1 MPRIT
6 PGNRL
11 YLYKLLSSTLGTNRQ
26 ALLSHVEEVLQED
39 GIAPQ
44 DLGQNDIQ
52 SLMEALPEF
61 VRLTVFKKGRVY
73 ATIVPNEEYDGY
85 LERAGQSSSGSAAE
99 KSGKG
104 KPWKRRKGSHDP
116 KPTKPR
122 HIEQPA
128 PEPEPTA
135 TAPEPAPDSA
145 STQEVVLEATAATE
159 PEPPA
164 APEADAAAEPAPQ
177 EAPVEKNP
185 AEKSKPQAGANEGDS
200 PAAAAAEKDAPSTE
214 ASAGAGISLTI
225 TYDPY
230 ADMEADLAAAN
241 ARPEKPEVATAPAPA
256 PAPAP
261 AATPAPAQAPAPAP
275 VQAHV
280 TTSATAP
287 SPEPLP
293 HQNLPEHFSA
303 EVHCKDEL
311 LRILYQKLPI
321 DADVNRTLDED
332 WRVARS
338 TGTLSGTRSRVTFP
352 LRYLH
357 EDGSGPVE
365 ITIRRTSRPSSGKQW
380 NLALVD
386 GDDGTGAVHEQVG
399 IEGLPAADEGA
410 WSDLAGSPRQAAGT
424 SPVSP
429 LREFAQFAVIGSWER
444 TLGTLATMVA
454 PERWNFPGEGVGAP
468 SRYGV
473 LREYLTVTFHRAVE
487 QDRVATAADGSLAA
501 FDTGLLTPF
510 GEDVYAVFSPNVG
523 DIAWKLDGF
532 ATAGS
537 GELGARLVATLPDL
551 PQPASYLERVED
563 VVCQPGRML
572 ILDTEAL
579 LGEQVG
585 RLPRAFLAD
594 QLADSPEA
602 SRLLREGVDAGSGRL
617 GRGACRDLARSI
629 KADPSLYRRMAR
641 ALQDATSLSLR
652 LAQASFRMAAP
663 AYDPATGTTRLLLPL
678 CLVDDGVADCAI
690 SLELMP
696 SGAYRGAAILSLSR
710 AYACARVVSRD
721 QSAWLSPEIVL

>member
-26 ALLSHVEEVLQED
+26 ALLSRVEEVLLED

-44 DLGQNDIQ
+44 DLGQEDIQ

-85 LERAGQSSSGSAAE
+85 LERAGQSGSGNAGE
-99 KSGKG
+99 KGSKS

-122 HIEQPA
+122 HVEKAEAKPEPAPEPEAAAEPEPASASEPKSETITVPEAA
-128 PEPEPTA
+128 PEPEPTPTPKPSPA
-135 TAPEPAPDSA
+135 DETPKEPNEPQVEAIEAEIREQPAPETPAGS
-145 STQEVVLEATAATE
+145 
-159 PEPPA
+159 
-164 APEADAAAEPAPQ
+164 
-177 EAPVEKNP
+177 
-185 AEKSKPQAGANEGDS
+185 
-200 PAAAAAEKDAPSTE
+200 
-214 ASAGAGISLTI
+214 GINLTI

-230 ADMEADLAAAN
+230 EDMEADLAAA
-241 ARPEKPEVATAPAPA
+241 AQAQPTAPTPAAAPAPVAPAPTPVSAPALVAAPAPA
-256 PAPAP
+256 PS
-261 AATPAPAQAPAPAP
+261 AQ
-275 VQAHV
+275 
-280 TTSATAP
+280 
-287 SPEPLP
+287 PLP
-293 HQNLPEHFSA
+293 HQNLPELFSA

-311 LRILYQKLPI
+311 LRVLYQKLPI
-321 DADVNRTLDED
+321 DADVTRTLDED

-365 ITIRRTSRPSSGKQW
+365 VTIRRTSRPLSGKQW
-380 NLALVD
+380 SLALVD
-386 GDDGTGAVHEQVG
+386 GDDGTGMVHEQVG
-399 IEGLPAADEGA
+399 LEGLPAADEGA
-410 WSDLAGSPRQAAGT
+410 WSDLSGASLQGVGT
-424 SPVSP
+424 SIVSP

-473 LREYLTVTFHRAVE
+473 LREYLTVTFHRVVE

-617 GRGACRDLARSI
+617 GRGACRDLARAI

-663 AYDPATGTTRLLLPL
+663 AFDPATGTMRLLLPL
-678 CLVDDGVADCAI
+678 CLVDDGVADCAM

-696 SGAYRGAAILSLSR
+696 SGAYRGAAILSLPR

>member
-26 ALLSHVEEVLQED
+26 ALLSRVEEVLLED

-44 DLGQNDIQ
+44 DLGQEDIQ

-85 LERAGQSSSGSAAE
+85 LERAGQSGSDSAGE
-99 KSGKG
+99 KGSKS

-122 HIEQPA
+122 HVEKAEAKPEPAPEPEAAAEPEPASAPEPGPETVTVPEPAPAPKPSPAAETPKEPNEPQAEATEAETREQPA
-128 PEPEPTA
+128 PET
-135 TAPEPAPDSA
+135 PAS
-145 STQEVVLEATAATE
+145 S
-159 PEPPA
+159 
-164 APEADAAAEPAPQ
+164 
-177 EAPVEKNP
+177 
-185 AEKSKPQAGANEGDS
+185 
-200 PAAAAAEKDAPSTE
+200 
-214 ASAGAGISLTI
+214 GINLTI

-230 ADMEADLAAAN
+230 EDMEADLAAA
-241 ARPEKPEVATAPAPA
+241 AQAQPTAPTPAAAPAPVA
-256 PAPAP
+256 PAPTPVSAPAP
-261 AATPAPAQAPAPAP
+261 AAAPTPAPNSQ
-275 VQAHV
+275 Q
-280 TTSATAP
+280 
-287 SPEPLP
+287 LP
-293 HQNLPEHFSA
+293 HQNLPERFSE

-311 LRILYQKLPI
+311 LRVLYQKLPI
-321 DADVNRTLDED
+321 DADVTRTLDED

-365 ITIRRTSRPSSGKQW
+365 VTIRRTSRPTSGKQW
-380 NLALVD
+380 SLALVD

-399 IEGLPAADEGA
+399 LEGLPAADEGA
-410 WSDLAGSPRQAAGT
+410 WSDLAGAPQQGTGSPA
-424 SPVSP
+424 VSP

-444 TLGTLATMVA
+444 TLGTLATMAA
-454 PERWNFPGEGVGAP
+454 PERWNFPGEGVGGP
-468 SRYGV
+468 SRYGI

-487 QDRVATAADGSLAA
+487 QGRIATATDSSLAA
-501 FDTGLLTPF
+501 YNTGLLTPF
-510 GEDVYAVFSPNVG
+510 GEDVYAVFSPNSG
-523 DIAWKLDGF
+523 DIPWKLDGF

-537 GELGARLVATLPDL
+537 GELGARLVATLPEL

-563 VVCQPGRML
+563 VVCQPGHML

-579 LGEQVG
+579 LGEKVG

-594 QLADSPEA
+594 QLAGSPEA
-602 SRLLREGVDAGSGRL
+602 SRLLRDGMDAGNGRL
-617 GRGACRDLARSI
+617 GRSACRELARTI
-629 KADPSLYRRMAR
+629 KGDPSLYRRMGR
-641 ALQDATSLSLR
+641 ALQDATTLSLR
-652 LAQASFRMAAP
+652 LAQASYRMAAP
-663 AYDPATGTTRLLLPL
+663 AFDPATSTMRLLLPL
-678 CLVDDGVADCAI
+678 CLVDDGVADCAA

-696 SGAYRGAAILSLSR
+696 SGAYRGAAILSLPR

-721 QSAWLSPEIVL
+721 QPTWLSPEIVL

>member
-11 YLYKLLSSTLGTNRQ
+11 YLYKLLSSTLGTNHQ
-26 ALLSHVEEVLQED
+26 ALLSRVEEVLLED

-44 DLGQNDIQ
+44 DLGQEDIQ

-85 LERAGQSSSGSAAE
+85 LERAGQSGSGNAGE
-99 KSGKG
+99 KGSKS

-122 HIEQPA
+122 HVEKPEAKPEPAPEPEAPAEPEPASAPEPEPETVTVPEPEPAPAPAPTPQPSPADETPKEPNEPQAEATGAEIREQPA
-128 PEPEPTA
+128 PET
-135 TAPEPAPDSA
+135 SA
-145 STQEVVLEATAATE
+145 S
-159 PEPPA
+159 
-164 APEADAAAEPAPQ
+164 
-177 EAPVEKNP
+177 
-185 AEKSKPQAGANEGDS
+185 S
-200 PAAAAAEKDAPSTE
+200 
-214 ASAGAGISLTI
+214 GINLTI

-230 ADMEADLAAAN
+230 EDMEADLAAA
-241 ARPEKPEVATAPAPA
+241 AQAQPESPAPATSPAPA

-261 AATPAPAQAPAPAP
+261 VAAPGPAPATQ
-275 VQAHV
+275 
-280 TTSATAP
+280 
-287 SPEPLP
+287 PLP
-293 HQNLPEHFSA
+293 HQNLPELFSA

-311 LRILYQKLPI
+311 LRVLYQKLPI
-321 DADVNRTLDED
+321 DADVTRTLDED

-365 ITIRRTSRPSSGKQW
+365 VTIRRTSRPLSGKQW
-380 NLALVD
+380 SLALVD
-386 GDDGTGAVHEQVG
+386 GDDGTGMVHEQVG
-399 IEGLPAADEGA
+399 LEGLPAADEGA
-410 WSDLAGSPRQAAGT
+410 WSDLSGASLQGVGT
-424 SPVSP
+424 SIVSP

-473 LREYLTVTFHRAVE
+473 LREYLTVTFHRVVE

-617 GRGACRDLARSI
+617 GRGACRDLARAI

-652 LAQASFRMAAP
+652 LAQASYRMAAP
-663 AYDPATGTTRLLLPL
+663 AFDPATGTMRLLLPL
-678 CLVDDGVADCAI
+678 CLVDDGVADCAM

-696 SGAYRGAAILSLSR
+696 SGAYRGAAILSLPR

-721 QSAWLSPEIVL
+721 QPAWLSPEIVL

>member
-11 YLYKLLSSTLGTNRQ
+11 YLYKLLSSTLGTNHQ
-26 ALLSHVEEVLQED
+26 ALLSRVEEVLLED

-44 DLGQNDIQ
+44 DLGQEDIQ

-85 LERAGQSSSGSAAE
+85 LERAGQSGSGNAGE
-99 KSGKG
+99 KGSKS

-122 HIEQPA
+122 HVEKPEAKPEPAPEPEAPAEPEPASAPEPKPETVTVPEPEPAPAPAPTPQPSPADETPKEPNEPQAEATGAEIREQPA
-128 PEPEPTA
+128 PET
-135 TAPEPAPDSA
+135 SA
-145 STQEVVLEATAATE
+145 S
-159 PEPPA
+159 
-164 APEADAAAEPAPQ
+164 
-177 EAPVEKNP
+177 
-185 AEKSKPQAGANEGDS
+185 S
-200 PAAAAAEKDAPSTE
+200 
-214 ASAGAGISLTI
+214 GINLTI

-230 ADMEADLAAAN
+230 EDMEADLAAA
-241 ARPEKPEVATAPAPA
+241 AQAQPESPAPATSPAPA

-261 AATPAPAQAPAPAP
+261 VAAPGPAPATQ
-275 VQAHV
+275 
-280 TTSATAP
+280 
-287 SPEPLP
+287 PLP
-293 HQNLPEHFSA
+293 HQNLPELFSA

-311 LRILYQKLPI
+311 LRVLYQKLPI
-321 DADVNRTLDED
+321 DADVTRTLDED

-365 ITIRRTSRPSSGKQW
+365 VTIRRTSRPLSGKQW
-380 NLALVD
+380 SLALVD
-386 GDDGTGAVHEQVG
+386 GDDGTGMVHEQVG
-399 IEGLPAADEGA
+399 LEGLPAADEGA
-410 WSDLAGSPRQAAGT
+410 WSDLSGASLQGVGT
-424 SPVSP
+424 SIVSP

-473 LREYLTVTFHRAVE
+473 LREYLTVTFHRVVE

-617 GRGACRDLARSI
+617 GRDACRDLARAI

-663 AYDPATGTTRLLLPL
+663 AFDPATGTMRLLLPL
-678 CLVDDGVADCAI
+678 CLVDDGVADCAM

-696 SGAYRGAAILSLSR
+696 SGAYRGAAILSLPR

-721 QSAWLSPEIVL
+721 QPAWLSPEIVL

>member
-26 ALLSHVEEVLQED
+26 ALLSRVEEVLLED

-44 DLGQNDIQ
+44 DLGQEDIQ

-85 LERAGQSSSGSAAE
+85 LERAGQSGSGNAGE
-99 KSGKG
+99 KGSKS

-122 HIEQPA
+122 HVEKAEAKPEPAPEPEAAAEPEPASASEPKSETITVPEAA
-128 PEPEPTA
+128 PEPEPTPTPKPSPA
-135 TAPEPAPDSA
+135 DETPKEPNEPQVEAIEAEIREQPAPETPAGS
-145 STQEVVLEATAATE
+145 
-159 PEPPA
+159 
-164 APEADAAAEPAPQ
+164 
-177 EAPVEKNP
+177 
-185 AEKSKPQAGANEGDS
+185 
-200 PAAAAAEKDAPSTE
+200 
-214 ASAGAGISLTI
+214 GINLTI

-230 ADMEADLAAAN
+230 EDMEADLAAA
-241 ARPEKPEVATAPAPA
+241 AQAQPTAPTPAAAPAPVAPAPA
-256 PAPAP
+256 PAPVAAP
-261 AATPAPAQAPAPAP
+261 GPAPATQ
-275 VQAHV
+275 
-280 TTSATAP
+280 
-287 SPEPLP
+287 PLP
-293 HQNLPEHFSA
+293 HQNLPELFSA

-311 LRILYQKLPI
+311 LRVLYQKLPI
-321 DADVNRTLDED
+321 DADVTRTLDED

-365 ITIRRTSRPSSGKQW
+365 VTIRRTSRPLSGKQW
-380 NLALVD
+380 SLALVD
-386 GDDGTGAVHEQVG
+386 GDDGTGMVHEQVG
-399 IEGLPAADEGA
+399 LEGLPAADEGA
-410 WSDLAGSPRQAAGT
+410 WSDLSGASLQGVGT
-424 SPVSP
+424 SIVSP

-473 LREYLTVTFHRAVE
+473 LREYLTVTFHRVVE

-617 GRGACRDLARSI
+617 GRRACRDLARAI

-663 AYDPATGTTRLLLPL
+663 AFDPATGTMRLLLPL
-678 CLVDDGVADCAI
+678 CLVDDGVADCAM

-696 SGAYRGAAILSLSR
+696 SGAYRGAAILSLPR

>member
-11 YLYKLLSSTLGTNRQ
+11 YLYKLLSSTLGTNHQ
-26 ALLSHVEEVLQED
+26 ALLSRVEEVLLED

-44 DLGQNDIQ
+44 DLGQEDIQ

-85 LERAGQSSSGSAAE
+85 LERAGQSGSGNAGE
-99 KSGKG
+99 KGSKS

-122 HIEQPA
+122 HVEKPEAKPEPAPEPEAPAEPEPASAPEPEPETVTVPEPEPAPAPAPTPQPSPADETPKEPNEPQAEAAGAEIREQPA
-128 PEPEPTA
+128 PET
-135 TAPEPAPDSA
+135 SA
-145 STQEVVLEATAATE
+145 S
-159 PEPPA
+159 
-164 APEADAAAEPAPQ
+164 
-177 EAPVEKNP
+177 
-185 AEKSKPQAGANEGDS
+185 S
-200 PAAAAAEKDAPSTE
+200 
-214 ASAGAGISLTI
+214 GINLTI

-230 ADMEADLAAAN
+230 EDMEAHLAAA
-241 ARPEKPEVATAPAPA
+241 AQAQPTAPTPAAAPAPVAPAPA
-256 PAPAP
+256 PAPVAAP
-261 AATPAPAQAPAPAP
+261 GPAPATQ
-275 VQAHV
+275 
-280 TTSATAP
+280 
-287 SPEPLP
+287 PLP
-293 HQNLPEHFSA
+293 HQNLPELFSA

-311 LRILYQKLPI
+311 LRVLYQKLPI
-321 DADVNRTLDED
+321 DADVTRTLDED

-365 ITIRRTSRPSSGKQW
+365 VTIRRTSRPLSGKQW
-380 NLALVD
+380 SLALVD
-386 GDDGTGAVHEQVG
+386 GDDGTGMVHEQVG
-399 IEGLPAADEGA
+399 LEGLPAADEGA
-410 WSDLAGSPRQAAGT
+410 WSDLSGASLQGVGT
-424 SPVSP
+424 SIVSP

-473 LREYLTVTFHRAVE
+473 LREYLTVTFHRVVE

-617 GRGACRDLARSI
+617 GRGACRDLARAI
-629 KADPSLYRRMAR
+629 KADHGLYRRMAR

-663 AYDPATGTTRLLLPL
+663 AFDPATGTMRLLLPL
-678 CLVDDGVADCAI
+678 CLVDDGVADCAM

-696 SGAYRGAAILSLSR
+696 SGAYRGAAILSLPR

-721 QSAWLSPEIVL
+721 QPAWLSPEIVL

>member
-11 YLYKLLSSTLGTNRQ
+11 YLYKLLSSTLGTNHQ
-26 ALLSHVEEVLQED
+26 ALLSRVEEVLLED

-44 DLGQNDIQ
+44 DLGQEDIQ

-85 LERAGQSSSGSAAE
+85 LERAGQSGSGNAGE
-99 KSGKG
+99 KGSKS

-122 HIEQPA
+122 HVEKPEAKPEPAPEPEAPAEPEPASAPEPEPETVTVPEPEPAPAPAPTPQPSPADETPKEPNEPQAEATGAEIREQPA
-128 PEPEPTA
+128 PET
-135 TAPEPAPDSA
+135 SA
-145 STQEVVLEATAATE
+145 S
-159 PEPPA
+159 
-164 APEADAAAEPAPQ
+164 
-177 EAPVEKNP
+177 
-185 AEKSKPQAGANEGDS
+185 S
-200 PAAAAAEKDAPSTE
+200 
-214 ASAGAGISLTI
+214 GINLTI

-230 ADMEADLAAAN
+230 EDMEADLAAA
-241 ARPEKPEVATAPAPA
+241 AQAQPESPAPATSPAPA

-261 AATPAPAQAPAPAP
+261 VAAPGPAPATQ
-275 VQAHV
+275 
-280 TTSATAP
+280 
-287 SPEPLP
+287 PLP
-293 HQNLPEHFSA
+293 HQNLPELFSA

-311 LRILYQKLPI
+311 LRVLYQKLPI
-321 DADVNRTLDED
+321 DADVTRTLDED

-365 ITIRRTSRPSSGKQW
+365 VTIRRTSRPLSGKQW
-380 NLALVD
+380 SLALVD
-386 GDDGTGAVHEQVG
+386 GDDGTGMVHEQVG
-399 IEGLPAADEGA
+399 LEGLPAADEGA
-410 WSDLAGSPRQAAGT
+410 WSDLSGASLQGVGT
-424 SPVSP
+424 SIVSP

-473 LREYLTVTFHRAVE
+473 LREYLTVTFHRVVE

-617 GRGACRDLARSI
+617 GRGACRDLARAI

-652 LAQASFRMAAP
+652 LAQASYRMAAP

-678 CLVDDGVADCAI
+678 CLVDDGVADCAM

-696 SGAYRGAAILSLSR
+696 SGAYRGAAILSLPR

>member
-11 YLYKLLSSTLGTNRQ
+11 YLYKLLSSTLGTNHQ
-26 ALLSHVEEVLQED
+26 ALLSRVEEVLLED

-44 DLGQNDIQ
+44 DLGQEDIQ

-85 LERAGQSSSGSAAE
+85 LERAGQSGSGNAGE
-99 KSGKG
+99 KGSKS

-122 HIEQPA
+122 HVEKPEAKPEPA
-128 PEPEPTA
+128 PEPEAPAEPEPASAPEPEPETV
-135 TAPEPAPDSA
+135 TVPEPEPAPAPAPTPQPSPADETPKEPNEPQA
-145 STQEVVLEATAATE
+145 EATGAETREQPE
-159 PEPPA
+159 PETP
-164 APEADAAAEPAPQ
+164 
-177 EAPVEKNP
+177 N
-185 AEKSKPQAGANEGDS
+185 DS
-200 PAAAAAEKDAPSTE
+200 
-214 ASAGAGISLTI
+214 GINLTI

-230 ADMEADLAAAN
+230 EDMEADLAAA
-241 ARPEKPEVATAPAPA
+241 AQAQPESPAPATSPAPA

-261 AATPAPAQAPAPAP
+261 VAAPGPAPATQ
-275 VQAHV
+275 
-280 TTSATAP
+280 
-287 SPEPLP
+287 PLP
-293 HQNLPEHFSA
+293 HQNLPELFSA

-311 LRILYQKLPI
+311 LRVLYQKLPI
-321 DADVNRTLDED
+321 DADVTRTLDED

-365 ITIRRTSRPSSGKQW
+365 VTIRRTSRPLSGKQW
-380 NLALVD
+380 SLALVD
-386 GDDGTGAVHEQVG
+386 GDDGTGMVHEQVG
-399 IEGLPAADEGA
+399 FEGLPAADEGA
-410 WSDLAGSPRQAAGT
+410 WSDLSGAPLQGVGT
-424 SPVSP
+424 SIVSP

-473 LREYLTVTFHRAVE
+473 LREYLTVTFHRVVE

-617 GRGACRDLARSI
+617 GRGACGDLARAI

-652 LAQASFRMAAP
+652 LAQASYRMAAP
-663 AYDPATGTTRLLLPL
+663 AFDPATGTMRLLLPL
-678 CLVDDGVADCAI
+678 CLVDDGVADCAM

-696 SGAYRGAAILSLSR
+696 SGAYRGAAILSLPR

-721 QSAWLSPEIVL
+721 QPAWLSPEIVL

>member
-11 YLYKLLSSTLGTNRQ
+11 YLYKLLSSTLGTNHQ
-26 ALLSHVEEVLQED
+26 ALLSRVEEVLLED

-44 DLGQNDIQ
+44 DLGQEDIQ

-85 LERAGQSSSGSAAE
+85 LERAGQSGSGNAGE
-99 KSGKG
+99 KGSKS

-122 HIEQPA
+122 HVEKPEAKPEPAPEPEAPAEPEPASAPEPEPETVTVPEPEPAPAPAPTPQPSPADETPKEPNEPQAEATGAEIREQPA
-128 PEPEPTA
+128 PET
-135 TAPEPAPDSA
+135 SA
-145 STQEVVLEATAATE
+145 S
-159 PEPPA
+159 
-164 APEADAAAEPAPQ
+164 
-177 EAPVEKNP
+177 
-185 AEKSKPQAGANEGDS
+185 S
-200 PAAAAAEKDAPSTE
+200 
-214 ASAGAGISLTI
+214 GINLTI

-230 ADMEADLAAAN
+230 EDMEADLAAA
-241 ARPEKPEVATAPAPA
+241 AQAQPTAPTPAAAPAPVAPAPA
-256 PAPAP
+256 PAPVAAP
-261 AATPAPAQAPAPAP
+261 GPAPATQ
-275 VQAHV
+275 
-280 TTSATAP
+280 
-287 SPEPLP
+287 PLP
-293 HQNLPEHFSA
+293 HQNLPELFSA

-311 LRILYQKLPI
+311 LRVLYQKLPI
-321 DADVNRTLDED
+321 DADVTRTLDED

-365 ITIRRTSRPSSGKQW
+365 VTIRRTSRPLSGKQW
-380 NLALVD
+380 SLALVD
-386 GDDGTGAVHEQVG
+386 GDDGTGMVHEQVG
-399 IEGLPAADEGA
+399 LEGLPAADEGA
-410 WSDLAGSPRQAAGT
+410 WSDLSGASLQGVGT
-424 SPVSP
+424 SIVSP

-454 PERWNFPGEGVGAP
+454 PERWNFPCEVVGAP

-473 LREYLTVTFHRAVE
+473 LREYLTVTFHRVVE

-617 GRGACRDLARSI
+617 GRGACRDLARAI

-663 AYDPATGTTRLLLPL
+663 AFDPATGTMRLLLPL
-678 CLVDDGVADCAI
+678 CLVDDGVADCAM

-696 SGAYRGAAILSLSR
+696 SGAYRGAAILSLPR

>member
-26 ALLSHVEEVLQED
+26 ALLSRVEEVLLED

-44 DLGQNDIQ
+44 DLGQEDIQ

-85 LERAGQSSSGSAAE
+85 LERAGQSGSGNAGE
-99 KSGKG
+99 KGSKS

-122 HIEQPA
+122 HVEKAEAKPEPAPEPEAAAEPEPASASEPEPETVTVPEPEPAPAPAPTPQPSPADETPKEPNEPQAEATGAEIREQPA
-128 PEPEPTA
+128 PET
-135 TAPEPAPDSA
+135 SA
-145 STQEVVLEATAATE
+145 S
-159 PEPPA
+159 
-164 APEADAAAEPAPQ
+164 
-177 EAPVEKNP
+177 
-185 AEKSKPQAGANEGDS
+185 S
-200 PAAAAAEKDAPSTE
+200 
-214 ASAGAGISLTI
+214 GINLTI

-230 ADMEADLAAAN
+230 EDMEADLAAA
-241 ARPEKPEVATAPAPA
+241 AQAQPTAPTPAAAPAPVAPAPA
-256 PAPAP
+256 PAPVAAP
-261 AATPAPAQAPAPAP
+261 GPAPATQ
-275 VQAHV
+275 
-280 TTSATAP
+280 
-287 SPEPLP
+287 PLP
-293 HQNLPEHFSA
+293 HQNLPELFSA

-311 LRILYQKLPI
+311 LRVLYQKLPI
-321 DADVNRTLDED
+321 DADVTRTLDED

-365 ITIRRTSRPSSGKQW
+365 VTIRRTSRPLSGKQW
-380 NLALVD
+380 SLALVD
-386 GDDGTGAVHEQVG
+386 GDDGTGMVHEQVG
-399 IEGLPAADEGA
+399 LEGLPAADEGA
-410 WSDLAGSPRQAAGT
+410 WSDLSGASLQGVGT
-424 SPVSP
+424 SIVSP

-473 LREYLTVTFHRAVE
+473 LREYLTVTFHRVVE

-617 GRGACRDLARSI
+617 GRGACRDLARAI

-663 AYDPATGTTRLLLPL
+663 AFDPATGTMRLLLPL
-678 CLVDDGVADCAI
+678 CLVDDGVADCAM

-696 SGAYRGAAILSLSR
+696 SGAYRGAAILSLPR

>member
-11 YLYKLLSSTLGTNRQ
+11 YLYKLLSSTLGTNHQ
-26 ALLSHVEEVLQED
+26 ALLSRVEEVLLED

-44 DLGQNDIQ
+44 DLGQEDIQ

-85 LERAGQSSSGSAAE
+85 LERAGQSGSGNAGE
-99 KSGKG
+99 KGSKS

-122 HIEQPA
+122 HVEKPEAKPEPAPEPEAPAEPEPASAPEPEPETVTVPEPEPAPAPAPTPQPSPADETPKEPNEPQAEAAGAEIREQPA
-128 PEPEPTA
+128 PET
-135 TAPEPAPDSA
+135 SA
-145 STQEVVLEATAATE
+145 S
-159 PEPPA
+159 
-164 APEADAAAEPAPQ
+164 
-177 EAPVEKNP
+177 
-185 AEKSKPQAGANEGDS
+185 S
-200 PAAAAAEKDAPSTE
+200 
-214 ASAGAGISLTI
+214 GINLTI

-230 ADMEADLAAAN
+230 EDMEADLAAA
-241 ARPEKPEVATAPAPA
+241 AQAQPTAPTPAAAPAPVAPAPA
-256 PAPAP
+256 PAPVAAP
-261 AATPAPAQAPAPAP
+261 GPAPATQ
-275 VQAHV
+275 
-280 TTSATAP
+280 
-287 SPEPLP
+287 PLP
-293 HQNLPEHFSA
+293 HQNLPELFSA

-311 LRILYQKLPI
+311 LRVLYQKLPI
-321 DADVNRTLDED
+321 DADVTRTLDED

-365 ITIRRTSRPSSGKQW
+365 VTIRRTSRPLSGKQW
-380 NLALVD
+380 SLALVD
-386 GDDGTGAVHEQVG
+386 GDDGTGMVHEQVG
-399 IEGLPAADEGA
+399 LEGLPAADEGA
-410 WSDLAGSPRQAAGT
+410 WSDLSGASLQGVGT
-424 SPVSP
+424 SIVSP

-473 LREYLTVTFHRAVE
+473 LREYLTVTFHRVVE

-617 GRGACRDLARSI
+617 GRGACRDLARAI

-663 AYDPATGTTRLLLPL
+663 AFDPATGTMRLLLPL
-678 CLVDDGVADCAI
+678 CLVDDGVADCAM

-696 SGAYRGAAILSLSR
+696 SGAYRGAAILSLPR

>member
-26 ALLSHVEEVLQED
+26 ALLSRVEEVLLED

-44 DLGQNDIQ
+44 DLGQEDIQ

-85 LERAGQSSSGSAAE
+85 LERAGQSGSGNAGE
-99 KSGKG
+99 KGSKS

-122 HIEQPA
+122 HVEKAEAKPEPAPEPEAAAEPEPASASEPKSETITVPEAA
-128 PEPEPTA
+128 PEPEPTPTPKPSPADETPKEPNEPQVEA
-135 TAPEPAPDSA
+135 TEAEIREQPAPETPAGS
-145 STQEVVLEATAATE
+145 
-159 PEPPA
+159 
-164 APEADAAAEPAPQ
+164 
-177 EAPVEKNP
+177 
-185 AEKSKPQAGANEGDS
+185 
-200 PAAAAAEKDAPSTE
+200 
-214 ASAGAGISLTI
+214 GINLTI

-230 ADMEADLAAAN
+230 EDMEADLAAA
-241 ARPEKPEVATAPAPA
+241 AQAQPTAPTPAAAPAPVAPAPTPVSAPALVAAPAPA
-256 PAPAP
+256 PS
-261 AATPAPAQAPAPAP
+261 AQ
-275 VQAHV
+275 
-280 TTSATAP
+280 
-287 SPEPLP
+287 PLP
-293 HQNLPEHFSA
+293 HQNLPELFSA

-311 LRILYQKLPI
+311 LRVLYQKLPI
-321 DADVNRTLDED
+321 DADVTRTLDED

-365 ITIRRTSRPSSGKQW
+365 VTIRRTSRPTSGKQW
-380 NLALVD
+380 SLALVD

-399 IEGLPAADEGA
+399 LEGLPAADEGA
-410 WSDLAGSPRQAAGT
+410 WSDLSGASQQGTGAAAT
-424 SPVSP
+424 SP

-444 TLGTLATMVA
+444 TLGTLATMAA
-454 PERWNFPGEGVGAP
+454 PERWNFPGEGVGGP
-468 SRYGV
+468 SRYGI

-487 QDRVATAADGSLAA
+487 QGRIVTATDSSLAA
-501 FDTGLLTPF
+501 FNTGLLTPF
-510 GEDVYAVFSPNVG
+510 GEDVYAVFSPNAG
-523 DIAWKLDGF
+523 DIPWKLDGF
-532 ATAGS
+532 ATTGS
-537 GELGARLVATLPDL
+537 GELGARLAATLPEL

-563 VVCQPGRML
+563 VVCQPGHML

-579 LGEQVG
+579 LGEKVG

-617 GRGACRDLARSI
+617 GRGACRDLARAI

-663 AYDPATGTTRLLLPL
+663 AFDPATGTMRLLLPL
-678 CLVDDGVADCAI
+678 CLVDDGVADCAM

-696 SGAYRGAAILSLSR
+696 SGAYRGAAILSLPR

>member
-11 YLYKLLSSTLGTNRQ
+11 YLYKLLSSTLGTNHQ
-26 ALLSHVEEVLQED
+26 ALLSRVEEVLLGD

-44 DLGQNDIQ
+44 DLGQEDIQ

-85 LERAGQSSSGSAAE
+85 LERAGQSGSGNAGE
-99 KSGKG
+99 KGSKS

-122 HIEQPA
+122 HVEKPEAKPEPA
-128 PEPEPTA
+128 PEPEAPAEPEPASAPEPEPETV
-135 TAPEPAPDSA
+135 TVPEPEPAPAPAPTPQPSPADETPKEPNEPQA
-145 STQEVVLEATAATE
+145 EATGAETREQPE
-159 PEPPA
+159 PETP
-164 APEADAAAEPAPQ
+164 
-177 EAPVEKNP
+177 N
-185 AEKSKPQAGANEGDS
+185 DS
-200 PAAAAAEKDAPSTE
+200 
-214 ASAGAGISLTI
+214 GINLTI

-230 ADMEADLAAAN
+230 EDMEADLAAA
-241 ARPEKPEVATAPAPA
+241 AQAQPTAPTPAAAPAPVAPAPA
-256 PAPAP
+256 PAPVAAP
-261 AATPAPAQAPAPAP
+261 GPAPATQ
-275 VQAHV
+275 
-280 TTSATAP
+280 
-287 SPEPLP
+287 PLP
-293 HQNLPEHFSA
+293 HQNLPELFSA

-311 LRILYQKLPI
+311 LRVLYQKLPI
-321 DADVNRTLDED
+321 DADVTRTLDED

-365 ITIRRTSRPSSGKQW
+365 VTIRRTSRPLSGKQW
-380 NLALVD
+380 SLALVD
-386 GDDGTGAVHEQVG
+386 GDDGTGMVHEQVG
-399 IEGLPAADEGA
+399 LEGLPAADEGA
-410 WSDLAGSPRQAAGT
+410 WSDLSGASLQGVGT
-424 SPVSP
+424 SIVSP

-473 LREYLTVTFHRAVE
+473 LREYLTVTFHRVVE

-617 GRGACRDLARSI
+617 GRGACRDLARAI

-652 LAQASFRMAAP
+652 LAQASYRMAAP

-696 SGAYRGAAILSLSR
+696 SGAYRGAAILSLPR

-721 QSAWLSPEIVL
+721 QPAWLSPEIVL

>member
-11 YLYKLLSSTLGTNRQ
+11 YLYKLLSSTLGTNHQ
-26 ALLSHVEEVLQED
+26 ALLSRVEEVLLED

-44 DLGQNDIQ
+44 DLGQEDIQ

-85 LERAGQSSSGSAAE
+85 LERAGQSGSGNAGE
-99 KSGKG
+99 KGSKS

-122 HIEQPA
+122 HVEKPEAKPEPAPEPEAPAEPEPASAPEPEPETVTVPEPEPAPAPAPTPQPSPADETPKEPNEPQAEATGAEIREQPA
-128 PEPEPTA
+128 PET
-135 TAPEPAPDSA
+135 SA
-145 STQEVVLEATAATE
+145 S
-159 PEPPA
+159 
-164 APEADAAAEPAPQ
+164 
-177 EAPVEKNP
+177 
-185 AEKSKPQAGANEGDS
+185 S
-200 PAAAAAEKDAPSTE
+200 
-214 ASAGAGISLTI
+214 GINLTI

-230 ADMEADLAAAN
+230 EDMEADLAAA
-241 ARPEKPEVATAPAPA
+241 AQAQPTAPTPAAAPAPVAPAPA
-256 PAPAP
+256 PAPVAAP
-261 AATPAPAQAPAPAP
+261 GPAPATQ
-275 VQAHV
+275 
-280 TTSATAP
+280 
-287 SPEPLP
+287 PLP
-293 HQNLPEHFSA
+293 HQNLPELFSA

-311 LRILYQKLPI
+311 LRVLYQKLPI
-321 DADVNRTLDED
+321 DADVTRTLDED

-365 ITIRRTSRPSSGKQW
+365 VTIRRTSRPLSGKQW
-380 NLALVD
+380 SLALVD
-386 GDDGTGAVHEQVG
+386 GDDGTGMVHEQVG
-399 IEGLPAADEGA
+399 LEGLPAADEGA
-410 WSDLAGSPRQAAGT
+410 WSDLSGASLQGVGT
-424 SPVSP
+424 SIVSP

-473 LREYLTVTFHRAVE
+473 LREYLTVTFHRVVE

-617 GRGACRDLARSI
+617 GRGACRDLARAI

-663 AYDPATGTTRLLLPL
+663 AFDPATGTMRLLLPL
-678 CLVDDGVADCAI
+678 CLVDDGVADCAM

-696 SGAYRGAAILSLSR
+696 SGAYRGAAILSLPR

-721 QSAWLSPEIVL
+721 QPAWLSPEIVL

>member
-26 ALLSHVEEVLQED
+26 ALLSRVEEVLLED

-44 DLGQNDIQ
+44 DLGQEDIQ

-85 LERAGQSSSGSAAE
+85 LERAGQSGSGNAGE
-99 KSGKG
+99 KGSKS

-122 HIEQPA
+122 HVEKPEAKPEPAPEPEAPAEPEPASASEPKSETITVPEAAPTPKPSPADETPKEPNEPQAEATGAEIREQPA
-128 PEPEPTA
+128 PET
-135 TAPEPAPDSA
+135 SA
-145 STQEVVLEATAATE
+145 S
-159 PEPPA
+159 
-164 APEADAAAEPAPQ
+164 
-177 EAPVEKNP
+177 
-185 AEKSKPQAGANEGDS
+185 S
-200 PAAAAAEKDAPSTE
+200 
-214 ASAGAGISLTI
+214 GINLTI

-230 ADMEADLAAAN
+230 EDMEADLAAA
-241 ARPEKPEVATAPAPA
+241 AQAQPTAPTPAAAPAPVAPAPTPVSAPALVAAPAPA
-256 PAPAP
+256 PS
-261 AATPAPAQAPAPAP
+261 AQ
-275 VQAHV
+275 
-280 TTSATAP
+280 
-287 SPEPLP
+287 PLP
-293 HQNLPEHFSA
+293 HQNLPELFSA
-303 EVHCKDEL
+303 EGHCKDEL
-311 LRILYQKLPI
+311 LRVLYQKLPI
-321 DADVNRTLDED
+321 DADVTRTLDED

-365 ITIRRTSRPSSGKQW
+365 VTIRRTSRPTSGKQW
-380 NLALVD
+380 SLALVD

-399 IEGLPAADEGA
+399 LEGLPAADEGA
-410 WSDLAGSPRQAAGT
+410 WSDLSGASLQGVGT
-424 SPVSP
+424 SIVSP

-473 LREYLTVTFHRAVE
+473 LREYLTVTFHRVVE

-617 GRGACRDLARSI
+617 GRGACRDLARAI

-663 AYDPATGTTRLLLPL
+663 AFDPATGTMRLLLPL
-678 CLVDDGVADCAI
+678 CLVDDGVADCAM

-696 SGAYRGAAILSLSR
+696 SGAYRGAAILSLPR

>member
-11 YLYKLLSSTLGTNRQ
+11 YLYKLLSSTLGTNHQ
-26 ALLSHVEEVLQED
+26 ALLSRVEEVLLED

-44 DLGQNDIQ
+44 DLGQEDIQ

-85 LERAGQSSSGSAAE
+85 LERAGQSGSGNAGE
-99 KSGKG
+99 KGSKS

-122 HIEQPA
+122 HVEKPEAKPEPAPEPEAPAEPEPASAPEPEPETVTVPEPEPAPAPAPTPQPSPADETPKEPNEPQAEAAGAEIREQPA
-128 PEPEPTA
+128 PET
-135 TAPEPAPDSA
+135 SA
-145 STQEVVLEATAATE
+145 S
-159 PEPPA
+159 
-164 APEADAAAEPAPQ
+164 
-177 EAPVEKNP
+177 
-185 AEKSKPQAGANEGDS
+185 S
-200 PAAAAAEKDAPSTE
+200 
-214 ASAGAGISLTI
+214 GINLTI

-230 ADMEADLAAAN
+230 EDMEADLAAA
-241 ARPEKPEVATAPAPA
+241 AQAQPTAPTPAAAPAPVAPAPA
-256 PAPAP
+256 PAPVAAP
-261 AATPAPAQAPAPAP
+261 GPAPATQ
-275 VQAHV
+275 
-280 TTSATAP
+280 
-287 SPEPLP
+287 PLP
-293 HQNLPEHFSA
+293 HQNLPELFSA

-311 LRILYQKLPI
+311 LRVLYQKLPI
-321 DADVNRTLDED
+321 DADVTRTLDED

-365 ITIRRTSRPSSGKQW
+365 VTIRRTSRPLSGKQW
-380 NLALVD
+380 SLALVD
-386 GDDGTGAVHEQVG
+386 GDDGTGMVHEQVG
-399 IEGLPAADEGA
+399 LEGLPAADEGA
-410 WSDLAGSPRQAAGT
+410 WSDLSGASLQGVGT
-424 SPVSP
+424 SIVSP

-473 LREYLTVTFHRAVE
+473 LREYLTVTFHRVVE

-617 GRGACRDLARSI
+617 GRGACRDLARAI
-629 KADPSLYRRMAR
+629 KADPGLYRRMAR

-663 AYDPATGTTRLLLPL
+663 AFDPATGTMRLLLPL
-678 CLVDDGVADCAI
+678 CLVDDGVADCAM

-696 SGAYRGAAILSLSR
+696 SGAYRGAAILSLPR

>member
-26 ALLSHVEEVLQED
+26 ALLSRVEEVLLED

-44 DLGQNDIQ
+44 DLGQEDIQ

-85 LERAGQSSSGSAAE
+85 LERAGQSGSGNAGE
-99 KSGKG
+99 KGSKS

-122 HIEQPA
+122 HVEKAEAKPEPAPEPEAAAEPEPASASEPKPETITVPEAA
-128 PEPEPTA
+128 PEPEPTPTPKPSPADETPKEPHVEA
-135 TAPEPAPDSA
+135 TEAEIREQPAPETPAGS
-145 STQEVVLEATAATE
+145 
-159 PEPPA
+159 
-164 APEADAAAEPAPQ
+164 
-177 EAPVEKNP
+177 
-185 AEKSKPQAGANEGDS
+185 
-200 PAAAAAEKDAPSTE
+200 
-214 ASAGAGISLTI
+214 GINLTI

-230 ADMEADLAAAN
+230 EDMEADLAAA
-241 ARPEKPEVATAPAPA
+241 AQAQPTAPTPAAAPAPVAPAPA
-256 PAPAP
+256 PAPVAAP
-261 AATPAPAQAPAPAP
+261 GPAPATQ
-275 VQAHV
+275 
-280 TTSATAP
+280 
-287 SPEPLP
+287 PLP
-293 HQNLPEHFSA
+293 HQNLPELFSA

-311 LRILYQKLPI
+311 LRVLYQKLPI
-321 DADVNRTLDED
+321 DADVTRTLDED

-365 ITIRRTSRPSSGKQW
+365 VTIRRTSRPLSGKQW
-380 NLALVD
+380 SLALVD
-386 GDDGTGAVHEQVG
+386 GDDGTGMVHEQVG
-399 IEGLPAADEGA
+399 LEGLPAADEGA
-410 WSDLAGSPRQAAGT
+410 WSDLSGASLQGVGT
-424 SPVSP
+424 SIVSP

-473 LREYLTVTFHRAVE
+473 LREYLTVTFHRVVE

-617 GRGACRDLARSI
+617 GRGACRDLARAI

-663 AYDPATGTTRLLLPL
+663 AFDPATGTMRLLLPL
-678 CLVDDGVADCAI
+678 CLVDDGVADCAM

-696 SGAYRGAAILSLSR
+696 SGAYRGAAILSLPR

>member
-11 YLYKLLSSTLGTNRQ
+11 YLYKLLSSTLGTNHQ
-26 ALLSHVEEVLQED
+26 ALLSRVEEVLLED

-44 DLGQNDIQ
+44 DLGQEDIQ

-85 LERAGQSSSGSAAE
+85 LERAGQSGSGNAGE
-99 KSGKG
+99 KGSKS

-122 HIEQPA
+122 HVEKPEAKPEPAPEPEAPAEPEPASAPEPEPETVTVPEPEPAPAPAPTPQPSPADETPKEPNEPQAEATGAEIREQPA
-128 PEPEPTA
+128 PET
-135 TAPEPAPDSA
+135 SA
-145 STQEVVLEATAATE
+145 S
-159 PEPPA
+159 
-164 APEADAAAEPAPQ
+164 
-177 EAPVEKNP
+177 
-185 AEKSKPQAGANEGDS
+185 S
-200 PAAAAAEKDAPSTE
+200 
-214 ASAGAGISLTI
+214 GINLTI

-230 ADMEADLAAAN
+230 EDMEADLAAA
-241 ARPEKPEVATAPAPA
+241 AQAQPTAPTPAAAPAPVAPAPA
-256 PAPAP
+256 PAPVAAP
-261 AATPAPAQAPAPAP
+261 GPAPATQ
-275 VQAHV
+275 
-280 TTSATAP
+280 
-287 SPEPLP
+287 PLP
-293 HQNLPEHFSA
+293 HQNLPELFSA

-311 LRILYQKLPI
+311 LRVLYQKLPI
-321 DADVNRTLDED
+321 DADVTRTLDED

-365 ITIRRTSRPSSGKQW
+365 VTIRRTSRPLSGKQW
-380 NLALVD
+380 SLALVD
-386 GDDGTGAVHEQVG
+386 GDDGTGMVHEQVG
-399 IEGLPAADEGA
+399 LEGLPAADEGA
-410 WSDLAGSPRQAAGT
+410 WSDLSGASLQGVGT
-424 SPVSP
+424 SIVSP

-473 LREYLTVTFHRAVE
+473 LREYLTVTFHRVVE

-617 GRGACRDLARSI
+617 GRGACRDLARAI

-663 AYDPATGTTRLLLPL
+663 AFDPATGTMRLLLPL
-678 CLVDDGVADCAI
+678 CLVDDGVADCAM

-696 SGAYRGAAILSLSR
+696 SGAYRGAAILSLPR

>member
-26 ALLSHVEEVLQED
+26 ALLSRVEEVLLED

-44 DLGQNDIQ
+44 DLGQEDIQ

-85 LERAGQSSSGSAAE
+85 LERAGQSGSGNAGE
-99 KSGKG
+99 KGSKS

-122 HIEQPA
+122 HVEKAEAKPEPAPEPEAAAEPEPASASEPKSETITVPEAEPAPAPAPTPQPSPADETPKEPNEPQAEATGAEIREQPA
-128 PEPEPTA
+128 PET
-135 TAPEPAPDSA
+135 SA
-145 STQEVVLEATAATE
+145 S
-159 PEPPA
+159 
-164 APEADAAAEPAPQ
+164 
-177 EAPVEKNP
+177 
-185 AEKSKPQAGANEGDS
+185 S
-200 PAAAAAEKDAPSTE
+200 
-214 ASAGAGISLTI
+214 GINLTI

-230 ADMEADLAAAN
+230 EDMEADLAAA
-241 ARPEKPEVATAPAPA
+241 AQAQPTAPTPAAAPAPVAPAPA
-256 PAPAP
+256 PAPVAAP
-261 AATPAPAQAPAPAP
+261 GPAPATQ
-275 VQAHV
+275 
-280 TTSATAP
+280 
-287 SPEPLP
+287 PLP
-293 HQNLPEHFSA
+293 HQNLPELFSA

-311 LRILYQKLPI
+311 LRVLYQKLPI
-321 DADVNRTLDED
+321 DADVTRTLDED

-365 ITIRRTSRPSSGKQW
+365 VTIRRTSRPLSGKQW
-380 NLALVD
+380 SLALVD
-386 GDDGTGAVHEQVG
+386 GDDGTGMVHEQVG
-399 IEGLPAADEGA
+399 LEGLPAADEGA
-410 WSDLAGSPRQAAGT
+410 WSDLSGASLQGVGT
-424 SPVSP
+424 SIVSP

-473 LREYLTVTFHRAVE
+473 LREYLTVTFHRVVE

-617 GRGACRDLARSI
+617 GRGACRDLARAI

-663 AYDPATGTTRLLLPL
+663 AFDPATGTMRLLLPL
-678 CLVDDGVADCAI
+678 CLVDDGVADCAM

-696 SGAYRGAAILSLSR
+696 SGAYRGAAILSLPR

>member
-11 YLYKLLSSTLGTNRQ
+11 YLYKLLSSTLGTNHQ
-26 ALLSHVEEVLQED
+26 ALLSRVEEVLLED

-44 DLGQNDIQ
+44 DLGQEDIQ

-85 LERAGQSSSGSAAE
+85 LERAGQSGSGNAGE
-99 KSGKG
+99 KGSKS

-122 HIEQPA
+122 HVEKPEAKPEPAPEPEAPAEPEPASAPEPEPETVTVPEPEPAPAPAPTPQPSPADETPKEPNEPQAEATGAEIREQPA
-128 PEPEPTA
+128 PET
-135 TAPEPAPDSA
+135 SA
-145 STQEVVLEATAATE
+145 S
-159 PEPPA
+159 
-164 APEADAAAEPAPQ
+164 
-177 EAPVEKNP
+177 
-185 AEKSKPQAGANEGDS
+185 S
-200 PAAAAAEKDAPSTE
+200 
-214 ASAGAGISLTI
+214 GINLTI

-230 ADMEADLAAAN
+230 EDTEADLAAA
-241 ARPEKPEVATAPAPA
+241 AQAQPTAPTPAAAPAPVAPAPA
-256 PAPAP
+256 PAPVAAP
-261 AATPAPAQAPAPAP
+261 GPAPATQ
-275 VQAHV
+275 
-280 TTSATAP
+280 
-287 SPEPLP
+287 PLP
-293 HQNLPEHFSA
+293 HQNLPELFSA

-311 LRILYQKLPI
+311 LRVLYQKLPI
-321 DADVNRTLDED
+321 DADVTRTLDED

-365 ITIRRTSRPSSGKQW
+365 VTIRRTSRPLSGKQW
-380 NLALVD
+380 SLALVD
-386 GDDGTGAVHEQVG
+386 GDDGTGMVHEQVG
-399 IEGLPAADEGA
+399 LEGLPAADEGA
-410 WSDLAGSPRQAAGT
+410 WSDLSGASLQGVGT
-424 SPVSP
+424 SIVSP

-473 LREYLTVTFHRAVE
+473 LREYLTVTFHRVVE

-617 GRGACRDLARSI
+617 GRGACRDLARAI

-663 AYDPATGTTRLLLPL
+663 AFDPATGTMRLLLPL
-678 CLVDDGVADCAI
+678 CLVDDGVADCAM

-696 SGAYRGAAILSLSR
+696 SGAYRGAAILSLPR

>member
-26 ALLSHVEEVLQED
+26 ALLSRVEEVLLED

-44 DLGQNDIQ
+44 DLGQEDVQ

-73 ATIVPNEEYDGY
+73 ATIVPNKEYDGY
-85 LERAGQSSSGSAAE
+85 LERAGQSGSGNTGE
-99 KSGKG
+99 KGGKS

-122 HIEQPA
+122 HVEKPEAKPEPAPEPEAAAEPEPASAPEPEPVATPELASAPKPEPEAAPEPAPAPAPQPSLADEAPDEPTEPQVEATEAETREQPA
-128 PEPEPTA
+128 PET
-135 TAPEPAPDSA
+135 PA
-145 STQEVVLEATAATE
+145 
-159 PEPPA
+159 
-164 APEADAAAEPAPQ
+164 
-177 EAPVEKNP
+177 NP
-185 AEKSKPQAGANEGDS
+185 
-200 PAAAAAEKDAPSTE
+200 
-214 ASAGAGISLTI
+214 GINLTI

-230 ADMEADLAAAN
+230 EDMEADLAAA
-241 ARPEKPEVATAPAPA
+241 AQAQPAA

-261 AATPAPAQAPAPAP
+261 AAPEPTPVSAPAPAAAPAPAP
-275 VQAHV
+275 NSQ
-280 TTSATAP
+280 
-287 SPEPLP
+287 PLP
-293 HQNLPEHFSA
+293 HQNLPELFSA

-311 LRILYQKLPI
+311 LRLLYQKLPI
-321 DADVNRTLDED
+321 DADVTRTLDED

-338 TGTLSGTRSRVTFP
+338 TGTLSGTRSRVSFP

-365 ITIRRTSRPSSGKQW
+365 VTIRRTSRPSSGKQW
-380 NLALVD
+380 SLALVD

-399 IEGLPAADEGA
+399 LEGLPAADEGA
-410 WSDLAGSPRQAAGT
+410 WSDLAGTSQQGTGAAAT
-424 SPVSP
+424 SP
-429 LREFAQFAVIGSWER
+429 LREFAQFAIIGSWER
-444 TLGTLATMVA
+444 TLGTLATMAA
-454 PERWNFPGEGVGAP
+454 PERWNFPGEGVGGP
-468 SRYGV
+468 SRYGI

-487 QDRVATAADGSLAA
+487 QGRVATTADSSLAA
-501 FDTGLLTPF
+501 FNTGLLTPF
-510 GEDVYAVFSPNVG
+510 GEDVYAVFSPNTG
-523 DIAWKLDGF
+523 DIPWKLDGF

-537 GELGARLVATLPDL
+537 GELGARLAATLPEL

-579 LGEQVG
+579 LGERVG
-585 RLPRAFLAD
+585 RLPRAFLAE
-594 QLADSPEA
+594 QLAGSPEA
-602 SRLLREGVDAGSGRL
+602 SRLLRDGMDAGNSHL
-617 GRGACRDLARSI
+617 GRSACRELARAI
-629 KADPSLYRRMAR
+629 KGDPSLYRRMGR
-641 ALQDATSLSLR
+641 ALQDATTLSLR
-652 LAQASFRMAAP
+652 LAQASYRMAAP
-663 AYDPATGTTRLLLPL
+663 AFDPATGTMQLLLPL
-678 CLVDDGVADCAI
+678 CLVDDGVADCAM

-721 QSAWLSPEIVL
+721 QPAWLSPEIVL

>member
-11 YLYKLLSSTLGTNRQ
+11 YLYKLLSSTLGTNHQ
-26 ALLSHVEEVLQED
+26 ALLSRVEEVLLED

-44 DLGQNDIQ
+44 DLGQEDIQ

-85 LERAGQSSSGSAAE
+85 LERAGQSGSGNAGE
-99 KSGKG
+99 KGSKS

-122 HIEQPA
+122 HVEKPEAKPKPAPEPEAPAEPEPASAPEPEPETVTVPEPEPAPAPAPTPQPSPADETPKEPNEPQAEATGAEIREQPA
-128 PEPEPTA
+128 PET
-135 TAPEPAPDSA
+135 SA
-145 STQEVVLEATAATE
+145 S
-159 PEPPA
+159 
-164 APEADAAAEPAPQ
+164 
-177 EAPVEKNP
+177 
-185 AEKSKPQAGANEGDS
+185 S
-200 PAAAAAEKDAPSTE
+200 
-214 ASAGAGISLTI
+214 GINLTI

-230 ADMEADLAAAN
+230 EDMEADLAAA
-241 ARPEKPEVATAPAPA
+241 AQAQPESPAPATSPAPA

-261 AATPAPAQAPAPAP
+261 VAAPGPAPATQ
-275 VQAHV
+275 
-280 TTSATAP
+280 
-287 SPEPLP
+287 PLP
-293 HQNLPEHFSA
+293 HQNLPELFSA

-311 LRILYQKLPI
+311 LRVLYQKLPI
-321 DADVNRTLDED
+321 DADVTRTLDED

-365 ITIRRTSRPSSGKQW
+365 VTIRRTSRPLSGKQW
-380 NLALVD
+380 SLALVD
-386 GDDGTGAVHEQVG
+386 GDDGTGMVHEQVG
-399 IEGLPAADEGA
+399 LEGLPAADEGA
-410 WSDLAGSPRQAAGT
+410 WSDLSGASLQGVGT
-424 SPVSP
+424 SIVSP

-444 TLGTLATMVA
+444 TLGTLATMAA
-454 PERWNFPGEGVGAP
+454 PEHWNFPGEGVGGP

-473 LREYLTVTFHRAVE
+473 LREYLTVTFHRVVE

-602 SRLLREGVDAGSGRL
+602 SRLLREGVNAGSGRL
-617 GRGACRDLARSI
+617 GRGACRDLARAI

-663 AYDPATGTTRLLLPL
+663 AFDPATGTMRLLLPL
-678 CLVDDGVADCAI
+678 CLVDDGVADCAM

-696 SGAYRGAAILSLSR
+696 SGAYRGAAILSLPR

>member
-11 YLYKLLSSTLGTNRQ
+11 YLYKLLSSTLGTNHQ
-26 ALLSHVEEVLQED
+26 ALLSRVEEVLLED

-44 DLGQNDIQ
+44 DLGQEDIQ

-85 LERAGQSSSGSAAE
+85 LERAGQSGSGNAGE
-99 KSGKG
+99 KGSKS

-122 HIEQPA
+122 HVEKPEAKPEPAPEPEAPAEPEPASAPEPEPETVTVPEPEPAPAPAPTPQPSPADETPKEPNEPQAEATGAEIREQPA
-128 PEPEPTA
+128 PET
-135 TAPEPAPDSA
+135 SA
-145 STQEVVLEATAATE
+145 S
-159 PEPPA
+159 
-164 APEADAAAEPAPQ
+164 
-177 EAPVEKNP
+177 
-185 AEKSKPQAGANEGDS
+185 S
-200 PAAAAAEKDAPSTE
+200 
-214 ASAGAGISLTI
+214 GINLTI

-230 ADMEADLAAAN
+230 EDMEADLAAA
-241 ARPEKPEVATAPAPA
+241 AQAQPTAPTPAAAPAPVAPAPA
-256 PAPAP
+256 PAPVA
-261 AATPAPAQAPAPAP
+261 APAPAP
-275 VQAHV
+275 
-280 TTSATAP
+280 SAK
-287 SPEPLP
+287 PLP
-293 HQNLPEHFSA
+293 HQNLPELFSA

-311 LRILYQKLPI
+311 LRVLYQKLPI
-321 DADVNRTLDED
+321 DADVTRTLDED

-365 ITIRRTSRPSSGKQW
+365 VTIRRTSRPLSGKQW
-380 NLALVD
+380 SLALVD
-386 GDDGTGAVHEQVG
+386 GDDGTGMVHEQVG
-399 IEGLPAADEGA
+399 LEGLPAADEGA
-410 WSDLAGSPRQAAGT
+410 WSDLSGASLQGVGT
-424 SPVSP
+424 SIVSP

-473 LREYLTVTFHRAVE
+473 LREYLTVTFHRVVE

-617 GRGACRDLARSI
+617 GRGACRDLARAI

-663 AYDPATGTTRLLLPL
+663 AFDPATGTMRLLLPL
-678 CLVDDGVADCAI
+678 CLVDDGVADCAM

-696 SGAYRGAAILSLSR
+696 SGAYRGAAILSLPR

>member
-11 YLYKLLSSTLGTNRQ
+11 YLYKLLSSTLGTNHQ
-26 ALLSHVEEVLQED
+26 ALLSRVEEVLLED

-44 DLGQNDIQ
+44 DLGQEDIQ

-85 LERAGQSSSGSAAE
+85 LERAGQSGSGNAGE
-99 KSGKG
+99 KGSKS

-122 HIEQPA
+122 HVEKPEAKPEPAPEPEAPAEPEPASAPEPEPETVTVPEPEPAPAPAPTPQPSPADETPKEPNEPQAEATGAEIREQPA
-128 PEPEPTA
+128 PET
-135 TAPEPAPDSA
+135 SA
-145 STQEVVLEATAATE
+145 S
-159 PEPPA
+159 
-164 APEADAAAEPAPQ
+164 
-177 EAPVEKNP
+177 
-185 AEKSKPQAGANEGDS
+185 S
-200 PAAAAAEKDAPSTE
+200 
-214 ASAGAGISLTI
+214 GINLTI

-230 ADMEADLAAAN
+230 EDMEADLAAA
-241 ARPEKPEVATAPAPA
+241 AQAQPTAPTPAAAPAPVAPAPA
-256 PAPAP
+256 PAPVAAP
-261 AATPAPAQAPAPAP
+261 GPAPATQ
-275 VQAHV
+275 
-280 TTSATAP
+280 
-287 SPEPLP
+287 PLP
-293 HQNLPEHFSA
+293 HQNLPELFSA

-311 LRILYQKLPI
+311 LRVLYQKLPI
-321 DADVNRTLDED
+321 DADVTRTLDED

-365 ITIRRTSRPSSGKQW
+365 VTIRRTSRPLSGKQW
-380 NLALVD
+380 SLALVD
-386 GDDGTGAVHEQVG
+386 GDDGTGMVHEQVG
-399 IEGLPAADEGA
+399 LEGLPAADEGA
-410 WSDLAGSPRQAAGT
+410 WSDLSGASLQGVGT
-424 SPVSP
+424 SIVSP

-473 LREYLTVTFHRAVE
+473 LREYLTVTFHCVVE

-617 GRGACRDLARSI
+617 GRGACRDLARAI

-663 AYDPATGTTRLLLPL
+663 AFDPATGTMRLLLPL
-678 CLVDDGVADCAI
+678 CLVDDGVADCAM

-696 SGAYRGAAILSLSR
+696 SGAYRGAAILSLPR

>member
-26 ALLSHVEEVLQED
+26 ALLSRVEEVLLED

-44 DLGQNDIQ
+44 DLGQEDIQ

-85 LERAGQSSSGSAAE
+85 LERAGQSGSGNAGE
-99 KSGKG
+99 KGSKS

-122 HIEQPA
+122 HVEKAEAKPEPAPEPEAAAEPEPASASEPKPETITVPEAA
-128 PEPEPTA
+128 PEPEPTPTPKPSPADETPKEPNEPQVEA
-135 TAPEPAPDSA
+135 TEAEIREQPAPETPAGS
-145 STQEVVLEATAATE
+145 
-159 PEPPA
+159 
-164 APEADAAAEPAPQ
+164 
-177 EAPVEKNP
+177 
-185 AEKSKPQAGANEGDS
+185 
-200 PAAAAAEKDAPSTE
+200 
-214 ASAGAGISLTI
+214 GINLTI

-230 ADMEADLAAAN
+230 EDMEADLAAA
-241 ARPEKPEVATAPAPA
+241 AQAQPTAPTPAAAPAPVAPAPA
-256 PAPAP
+256 PAPVAAP
-261 AATPAPAQAPAPAP
+261 GPAPATQ
-275 VQAHV
+275 
-280 TTSATAP
+280 
-287 SPEPLP
+287 PLP
-293 HQNLPEHFSA
+293 HQNLPELFSA
-303 EVHCKDEL
+303 EIHCKDEL
-311 LRILYQKLPI
+311 LRVLYQKLPI
-321 DADVNRTLDED
+321 DADVTRTLDED

-365 ITIRRTSRPSSGKQW
+365 VTIRRTSRPLSGKQW
-380 NLALVD
+380 SLALVD
-386 GDDGTGAVHEQVG
+386 GDDGTGMVHEQVG
-399 IEGLPAADEGA
+399 LEGLPAADEGA
-410 WSDLAGSPRQAAGT
+410 WSDLSGASLQGVGT
-424 SPVSP
+424 SIVSP

-473 LREYLTVTFHRAVE
+473 LREYLTVTFHRVVE

-617 GRGACRDLARSI
+617 GRGACRDLARAI

-663 AYDPATGTTRLLLPL
+663 AFDPATGTMRLLLPL
-678 CLVDDGVADCAI
+678 CLVDDGVADCAM

-696 SGAYRGAAILSLSR
+696 SGAYRGAAILSLPR

>member
-11 YLYKLLSSTLGTNRQ
+11 YLYKLLSSTLGTNHQ
-26 ALLSHVEEVLQED
+26 ALLSRVEEVLLED

-44 DLGQNDIQ
+44 DLGQEDIQ

-61 VRLTVFKKGRVY
+61 VRLIVFKKGRVY

-85 LERAGQSSSGSAAE
+85 LERAGQSGSGNAGE
-99 KSGKG
+99 KGSKS

-122 HIEQPA
+122 HVEKPEAKPEPASEPEAPAEPEPASA
-128 PEPEPTA
+128 PEPEPETV
-135 TAPEPAPDSA
+135 TVPEPEPAPAPAPTPQPSPADETPKEPNEPQA
-145 STQEVVLEATAATE
+145 EATGAETREQPE
-159 PEPPA
+159 PETP
-164 APEADAAAEPAPQ
+164 
-177 EAPVEKNP
+177 N
-185 AEKSKPQAGANEGDS
+185 DS
-200 PAAAAAEKDAPSTE
+200 
-214 ASAGAGISLTI
+214 GINLTI
-225 TYDPY
+225 TDDPY
-230 ADMEADLAAAN
+230 EDMEADLAAA
-241 ARPEKPEVATAPAPA
+241 AQAQPESPAPATSPAPA

-261 AATPAPAQAPAPAP
+261 VAAPGPAPATQ
-275 VQAHV
+275 
-280 TTSATAP
+280 
-287 SPEPLP
+287 PLP
-293 HQNLPEHFSA
+293 HQNLPELFSA

-311 LRILYQKLPI
+311 LRVLYQKLPI
-321 DADVNRTLDED
+321 DADVTRTLDED

-365 ITIRRTSRPSSGKQW
+365 VTIRRTSRPLSGKQW
-380 NLALVD
+380 SLALVD
-386 GDDGTGAVHEQVG
+386 GDDGTGMVHEQVG
-399 IEGLPAADEGA
+399 LEGLPAADEGA
-410 WSDLAGSPRQAAGT
+410 WSDLSGASLQGVGT
-424 SPVSP
+424 SIVSP

-454 PERWNFPGEGVGAP
+454 PERWNFPGEGVGSP

-473 LREYLTVTFHRAVE
+473 LREYLTVTFHRVVE

-617 GRGACRDLARSI
+617 GRGACRDLARAI

-663 AYDPATGTTRLLLPL
+663 AFDPATGTMRLLLPL
-678 CLVDDGVADCAI
+678 CLVDDGVADCAM

-696 SGAYRGAAILSLSR
+696 SGAYRGAAILSLPR

>member
-26 ALLSHVEEVLQED
+26 ALLSRVEEVLLED

-44 DLGQNDIQ
+44 DLGQEDIQ

-61 VRLTVFKKGRVY
+61 VRLTVFKKGCVY

-85 LERAGQSSSGSAAE
+85 LERAGQSGSDSAGE
-99 KSGKG
+99 KGSKS

-122 HIEQPA
+122 HVEKAEAKPEPAPEPEAAAEPEPASAPEPGPETVTVPEPEPAPAPAPAPKPSPAAETPKEPNEPQAEATEAETREQPA
-128 PEPEPTA
+128 PET
-135 TAPEPAPDSA
+135 PAS
-145 STQEVVLEATAATE
+145 S
-159 PEPPA
+159 
-164 APEADAAAEPAPQ
+164 
-177 EAPVEKNP
+177 
-185 AEKSKPQAGANEGDS
+185 
-200 PAAAAAEKDAPSTE
+200 
-214 ASAGAGISLTI
+214 GINLTI

-230 ADMEADLAAAN
+230 EDMEADLAAA
-241 ARPEKPEVATAPAPA
+241 AQAQPTAPTPAAAPAPVA
-256 PAPAP
+256 PAPTPVSAPAP
-261 AATPAPAQAPAPAP
+261 AAAPTPAPNSQ
-275 VQAHV
+275 Q
-280 TTSATAP
+280 
-287 SPEPLP
+287 LP
-293 HQNLPEHFSA
+293 HQNLPERFSE

-311 LRILYQKLPI
+311 LRVLYQKLPI
-321 DADVNRTLDED
+321 DADVTRTLDED

-365 ITIRRTSRPSSGKQW
+365 VTIRRTSRPTSGKQW
-380 NLALVD
+380 SLALVD

-399 IEGLPAADEGA
+399 LEGLPAADEGA
-410 WSDLAGSPRQAAGT
+410 WSDLAGAPQQGTGSPA
-424 SPVSP
+424 VSP

-444 TLGTLATMVA
+444 TLGTLATMAA
-454 PERWNFPGEGVGAP
+454 PERWNFPGEGVGGP
-468 SRYGV
+468 SRYGI

-487 QDRVATAADGSLAA
+487 QGRIATATDSSLAA
-501 FDTGLLTPF
+501 YNTGLLTPF
-510 GEDVYAVFSPNVG
+510 GEDVYAVFSPNSG
-523 DIAWKLDGF
+523 DIPWKLDGF

-537 GELGARLVATLPDL
+537 GELGARLVATLPEL

-563 VVCQPGRML
+563 VVCQPGHML

-579 LGEQVG
+579 LGEKVG

-594 QLADSPEA
+594 QLAGSPEA
-602 SRLLREGVDAGSGRL
+602 SRLLRDGMDAGNGRL
-617 GRGACRDLARSI
+617 GRSACRKLARTI
-629 KADPSLYRRMAR
+629 KGDPSLYRRMGR
-641 ALQDATSLSLR
+641 ALQDATTLSLR
-652 LAQASFRMAAP
+652 LAQASYRMAAP
-663 AYDPATGTTRLLLPL
+663 AFDPATSTMRLLLPL
-678 CLVDDGVADCAI
+678 CLVDDGVADCAA

-696 SGAYRGAAILSLSR
+696 SGAYRGAAILSLPR

-721 QSAWLSPEIVL
+721 QPTWLSPEIVL

>member
-26 ALLSHVEEVLQED
+26 ALLSRVEEVLLKD

-44 DLGQNDIQ
+44 DLGKNDIQ

-85 LERAGQSSSGSAAE
+85 LERAEQSGSANAGE
-99 KSGKG
+99 KGGKS

-122 HIEQPA
+122 HVEKPEAKLEPTPEPEAAAEPEPASA
-128 PEPEPTA
+128 PEPEPETV
-135 TAPEPAPDSA
+135 TVPEPEPTPEPEPEPAPQPSPADKTDEPQA
-145 STQEVVLEATAATE
+145 EATANEDQGETDA
-159 PEPPA
+159 PV
-164 APEADAAAEPAPQ
+164 PEATP
-177 EAPVEKNP
+177 N
-185 AEKSKPQAGANEGDS
+185 
-200 PAAAAAEKDAPSTE
+200 
-214 ASAGAGISLTI
+214 AGISLTI

-230 ADMEADLAAAN
+230 EDMEADLTTAEQSQQEAAPIA
-241 ARPEKPEVATAPAPA
+241 PPAPE
-256 PAPAP
+256 PTPIP
-261 AATPAPAQAPAPAP
+261 TPAPTPQ
-275 VQAHV
+275 
-280 TTSATAP
+280 
-287 SPEPLP
+287 PLP

-357 EDGSGPVE
+357 ENGSGPVE

-380 NLALVD
+380 SLALVD

-399 IEGLPAADEGA
+399 LEGLPAADEGA
-410 WSDLAGSPRQAAGT
+410 WSDLSGGSRQATGG

-429 LREFAQFAVIGSWER
+429 LREFVQFAVIGSWER
-444 TLGTLATMVA
+444 MLGTLATMAA
-454 PERWNFPGEGVGAP
+454 PEHWNFTGEGVGGP
-468 SRYGV
+468 SRYGI
-473 LREYLTVTFHRAVE
+473 LREYLTVTFHRAVA
-487 QDRVATAADGSLAA
+487 QDRVVTAANGSLAA

-510 GEDVYAVFSPNVG
+510 AEDVYAVFSPNAG
-523 DIAWKLDGF
+523 DIPWKLDGF
-532 ATAGS
+532 TTAGS
-537 GELGARLVATLPDL
+537 GELGTRLVAMLPEL

-594 QLADSPEA
+594 QLADSSEA
-602 SRLLREGVDAGSGRL
+602 SRQLRDGMGAGEVRL
-617 GRGACRDLARSI
+617 GRSACRELARAI
-629 KADPSLYRRMAR
+629 KADPGLYRRMAR
-641 ALQDATSLSLR
+641 ALQDATVLSLR
-652 LAQASFRMAAP
+652 LAQASYRAAAP
-663 AYDPATGTTRLLLPL
+663 AYDPATNTMRLLLPL
-678 CLVDDGVADCAI
+678 CLVDDGVTDCAV

-696 SGAYRGAAILSLSR
+696 SGAYRGAAILSLPR
-710 AYACARVVSRD
+710 AYACGRIVSRD
-721 QSAWLSPEIVL
+721 QPAWLSPEIVL

>member
-26 ALLSHVEEVLQED
+26 ALLSRVEKVLLED

-44 DLGQNDIQ
+44 DLGQEDIQ

-85 LERAGQSSSGSAAE
+85 LERAGQSGSGNAGE
-99 KSGKG
+99 KGSKS

-122 HIEQPA
+122 HVEKAEAKPEPAPEPEAAAEPVAAAESESGTAPEPEFAPEPSPEPSPTAEAPEESDETQVEATEAEIREQPA
-128 PEPEPTA
+128 PET
-135 TAPEPAPDSA
+135 PAS
-145 STQEVVLEATAATE
+145 S
-159 PEPPA
+159 
-164 APEADAAAEPAPQ
+164 
-177 EAPVEKNP
+177 
-185 AEKSKPQAGANEGDS
+185 
-200 PAAAAAEKDAPSTE
+200 
-214 ASAGAGISLTI
+214 GINLTI

-230 ADMEADLAAAN
+230 EDMEADLAAA
-241 ARPEKPEVATAPAPA
+241 AKAQPTAPAPA
-256 PAPAP
+256 AAPAHVTPAPTPVSAPAP
-261 AATPAPAQAPAPAP
+261 VAAPAPAP
-275 VQAHV
+275 
-280 TTSATAP
+280 SAQ
-287 SPEPLP
+287 PLP
-293 HQNLPEHFSA
+293 HQNLPERFSE

-311 LRILYQKLPI
+311 LRVLYQKLPI
-321 DADVNRTLDED
+321 DADVTRTLDED

-365 ITIRRTSRPSSGKQW
+365 VTIRRTSRPSSGKQW
-380 NLALVD
+380 SLALVD

-399 IEGLPAADEGA
+399 LEGLPAADEGA
-410 WSDLAGSPRQAAGT
+410 WSDLSGASQQGTGAAAT
-424 SPVSP
+424 SP

-444 TLGTLATMVA
+444 TLGTLATMA
-454 PERWNFPGEGVGAP
+454 SPERWNFPGEGVGGP
-468 SRYGV
+468 SRYGI
-473 LREYLTVTFHRAVE
+473 LREYLIVTFHRAVE
-487 QDRVATAADGSLAA
+487 QGRIATATDSSLAA
-501 FDTGLLTPF
+501 FNTGLLTPF
-510 GEDVYAVFSPNVG
+510 GEDVYAVFSPNAG
-523 DIAWKLDGF
+523 DIPWKLDGF

-537 GELGARLVATLPDL
+537 GELGARLVATLPEL

-563 VVCQPGRML
+563 VVCQPGHML

-579 LGEQVG
+579 LGEKVG
-585 RLPRAFLAD
+585 RLPRAFLAE
-594 QLADSPEA
+594 QLAGSPEV
-602 SRLLREGVDAGSGRL
+602 SRLLQDAMEAGDGRL
-617 GRGACRDLARSI
+617 GRSACRELARAI

-641 ALQDATSLSLR
+641 ALQDATTLSLR
-652 LAQASFRMAAP
+652 LAQASYRMVAP
-663 AYDPATGTTRLLLPL
+663 AFDPATGTMRLLLPL
-678 CLVDDGVADCAI
+678 CLVDDGVADCAM

-696 SGAYRGAAILSLSR
+696 SGAYRGAAILSLPR

-721 QSAWLSPEIVL
+721 QPAWLSPEIVL

>member
-1 MPRIT
+1 M
-6 PGNRL
+6 
-11 YLYKLLSSTLGTNRQ
+11 
-26 ALLSHVEEVLQED
+26 
-39 GIAPQ
+39 
-44 DLGQNDIQ
+44 
-52 SLMEALPEF
+52 
-61 VRLTVFKKGRVY
+61 
-73 ATIVPNEEYDGY
+73 
-85 LERAGQSSSGSAAE
+85 
-99 KSGKG
+99 
-104 KPWKRRKGSHDP
+104 
-116 KPTKPR
+116 
-122 HIEQPA
+122 
-128 PEPEPTA
+128 
-135 TAPEPAPDSA
+135 
-145 STQEVVLEATAATE
+145 
-159 PEPPA
+159 
-164 APEADAAAEPAPQ
+164 
-177 EAPVEKNP
+177 
-185 AEKSKPQAGANEGDS
+185 
-200 PAAAAAEKDAPSTE
+200 
-214 ASAGAGISLTI
+214 
-225 TYDPY
+225 
-230 ADMEADLAAAN
+230 
-241 ARPEKPEVATAPAPA
+241 
-256 PAPAP
+256 
-261 AATPAPAQAPAPAP
+261 
-275 VQAHV
+275 
-280 TTSATAP
+280 
-287 SPEPLP
+287 
-293 HQNLPEHFSA
+293 
-303 EVHCKDEL
+303 
-311 LRILYQKLPI
+311 LYQKLPI
-321 DADVNRTLDED
+321 DADVTRTLDED

-365 ITIRRTSRPSSGKQW
+365 VTIRRTSRPLSGKQW
-380 NLALVD
+380 SLALVD
-386 GDDGTGAVHEQVG
+386 GDDGTGMVHEQVG
-399 IEGLPAADEGA
+399 LEGLPAADEGA
-410 WSDLAGSPRQAAGT
+410 WSDLSGASLQGVGT
-424 SPVSP
+424 SIVSP

-473 LREYLTVTFHRAVE
+473 LREYLTVTFHRVVE

-617 GRGACRDLARSI
+617 GRGACRDLARAI
-629 KADPSLYRRMAR
+629 KADPGLYRRMAR

-663 AYDPATGTTRLLLPL
+663 AFDPATGTMRLLLPL
-678 CLVDDGVADCAI
+678 CLVDDGVADCAM

-696 SGAYRGAAILSLSR
+696 SGAYRGAAILSLPR

>member
-26 ALLSHVEEVLQED
+26 ALLSRVEEVLLED

-44 DLGQNDIQ
+44 DLGQEDIQ

-85 LERAGQSSSGSAAE
+85 LERAGQSGSGNAGE
-99 KSGKG
+99 KGSKS

-122 HIEQPA
+122 HVEKPEAKPEPAPEPEAPAEPEPASAPEPEPETVTVPEPEPAPAPAPTPQPSPADETPKEPNEPQAEATGAEIREQPA
-128 PEPEPTA
+128 PET
-135 TAPEPAPDSA
+135 SA
-145 STQEVVLEATAATE
+145 S
-159 PEPPA
+159 
-164 APEADAAAEPAPQ
+164 
-177 EAPVEKNP
+177 
-185 AEKSKPQAGANEGDS
+185 S
-200 PAAAAAEKDAPSTE
+200 
-214 ASAGAGISLTI
+214 GINLTI

-230 ADMEADLAAAN
+230 EDMEADLAAA
-241 ARPEKPEVATAPAPA
+241 AQAQPTAPTPAAAPAPVAPAPA
-256 PAPAP
+256 PAPVAAP
-261 AATPAPAQAPAPAP
+261 GPAPATQ
-275 VQAHV
+275 
-280 TTSATAP
+280 
-287 SPEPLP
+287 PLP
-293 HQNLPEHFSA
+293 HPNLPELFSA

-311 LRILYQKLPI
+311 LRVLYQKLPI
-321 DADVNRTLDED
+321 DADVTRTLDED

-365 ITIRRTSRPSSGKQW
+365 VTIRRTSRPLSGKQW
-380 NLALVD
+380 SLALVD
-386 GDDGTGAVHEQVG
+386 GDDGTGMVHEQVG
-399 IEGLPAADEGA
+399 LEGLPAADEGA
-410 WSDLAGSPRQAAGT
+410 WSDLSGASLQGVGT
-424 SPVSP
+424 SIVSP

-473 LREYLTVTFHRAVE
+473 LREYLTVTFHRVVE

-617 GRGACRDLARSI
+617 GRGACRDLARAI

-663 AYDPATGTTRLLLPL
+663 AFDPATGTMRLLLPL
-678 CLVDDGVADCAI
+678 CLVDDGVADCAM

-696 SGAYRGAAILSLSR
+696 SGAYRGAAILSLPR